1 MNENPPHG
9 SDEARAAA
17 RRRYWRAASI
27 LTTSLL
33 VAWFLVTFGI
43 LYFARELADIHL
55 FGWPFSFYMAAQ
67 GLTLFYLL
75 LVAVYVLVMRY
86 LDYRLGGDD
95 VA

>member
-1 MNENPPHG
+1 MNQATAN
-9 SDEARAAA
+9 DQQRAES
-17 RRRYWRAASI
+17 RRRYWRAARL
-27 LTTSLL
+27 LTSSLL
-33 VAWFLVTFGI
+33 LAWFAVTFGT
-43 LYFARELADIHL
+43 LFFARELAHIDL

-75 LVAVYVLVMRY
+75 LVAIYVLAMRY